1 MKCVVCDSPDTYP
14 FLRFERHVGV
24 RSSWGVPSVDQ
35 TIYKCRACALQFT
48 DRQVSME
55 EEEGMYDRSYQEA
68 MAGSLGESERATGAP
83 EQSQLRIDLVRRHA
97 ASGDLLDVGCS
108 TGIFLEKAREAGF
121 AIWGLDLSEYAC
133 QTTRA
138 RVGLGEDRILQ
149 SDIAAAALLDQ
160 RKFDVITAW
169 DVIEHCANPREDLAR
184 MAAALKP
191 GGILVLRTPNTS
203 SVFFQSALWLSR
215 ATLGRVK
222 FPLLSLY
229 HSDHLVY
236 FNPPSLN
243 RMIETA
249 GLKVEATLADP
260 LLWKRF
266 RYCECRRGPL
276 VNAGIGSL
284 YFLGRAVG
292 SGHGFI
298 AVARAP

>member
-1 MKCVVCDSPDTYP
+1 MKCVVCDSQDTFP
-14 FLRFERHVGV
+14 FLRFERNPKV
-24 RSSWGVPSVDQ
+24 RSSWGVPSVAQ
-35 TIYKCRACALQFT
+35 TIYKCRTCALQFT

-55 EEEGMYDRSYQEA
+55 EEEGMYDQSYQET
-68 MAGSLGESERATGAP
+68 MAGAGGESEKATGAP
-83 EQSQLRIDLVRRHA
+83 EQSQLRVDLVKKYA

-121 AIWGLDLSEYAC
+121 SVWGLDLSEYAC
-133 QTTRA
+133 QASRTRL
-138 RVGLGEDRILQ
+138 GLGEDRIIQ
-149 SDIAAAALLDQ
+149 SGIAGAAILDQ
-160 RKFDVITAW
+160 KKFDIITAW
-169 DVIEHCANPREDLAR
+169 DVIEHCAQPREDLAR

-191 GGILVLRTPNTS
+191 GGVLVLRTPNTS
-203 SVFFQSALWLSR
+203 SIFFQTALWLSR

-236 FNPPSLN
+236 FNPQSLG
-243 RMIETA
+243 RMLERA
-249 GLKVEATLADP
+249 GLQVEASVADP

-298 AVARAP
+298 AVARA